1 MNLCV
6 MSRNESADSTA
17 IAANTLGLR
26 EATFQAP
33 NPPDEKP
40 NTPRLRASGIVRW
53 FASTKLTTSVTR
65 YCSKLPVTGEST
77 HWPQPQRDQPSG
89 MASII
94 GGTPI
99 RRKTGSRTASRG
111 GCQRTPSVGGVTIA
125 EAVVPYDCNRYAVGY
140 RRSDSS

>member
-17 IAANTLGLR
+17 IAAKTFGLR
-26 EATFQAP
+26 EATFHAP

-53 FASTKLTTSVTR
+53 FASTKATTSFTR

-77 HWPQPQRDQPSG
+77 HWPQPQRDLVALVLS
-89 MASII
+89 A
-94 GGTPI
+94 
-99 RRKTGSRTASRG
+99 
-111 GCQRTPSVGGVTIA
+111 
-125 EAVVPYDCNRYAVGY
+125 AVVAGVLSVFVRDARFVQVVAE
-140 RRSDSS
+140 